1 MVSQHEDEV
10 HVDSGVRKGSLLN
23 EGCDTVGGVHG
34 VVAEVDPHD
43 SSMLLEV
50 ALDQVEF
57 YFERWRLLSN
67 EEFAALVEKDLSI
80 NKGLSLAVADI
91 LGALF
96 DQYVQFDGFLYSN
109 THSIY
114 LQ

>member
-1 MVSQHEDEV
+1 M
-10 HVDSGVRKGSLLN
+10 
-23 EGCDTVGGVHG
+23 GGVHG
-34 VVAEVDPHD
+34 VVAEVDPHH

-57 YFERWRLLSN
+57 YFERWRLLSD
-67 EEFAALVEKDLSI
+67 EEFAALVEKHLSI
-80 NKGLSLAVADI
+80 NKRLSLAVADI
-91 LGALF
+91 LGTLF
-96 DQYVQFDGFLYSN
+96 DQYVQLDGFLYSN